1 MHKFDRALDLFT
13 EAYQY
18 TIRVQDTRPGVSPI
32 KFETFSKFHL
42 FCFVFLF
49 CYVFNLMEDVLHEL
63 FDQLA
68 YYQKVNWT
76 IVGKF

>member
-32 KFETFSKFHL
+32 HSCTQGWVEGKRGMKQRKMVKIKLSYSFYD
-42 FCFVFLF
+42 
-49 CYVFNLMEDVLHEL
+49 CYI
-63 FDQLA
+63 
-68 YYQKVNWT
+68 QKMKMFT
-76 IVGKF
+76 